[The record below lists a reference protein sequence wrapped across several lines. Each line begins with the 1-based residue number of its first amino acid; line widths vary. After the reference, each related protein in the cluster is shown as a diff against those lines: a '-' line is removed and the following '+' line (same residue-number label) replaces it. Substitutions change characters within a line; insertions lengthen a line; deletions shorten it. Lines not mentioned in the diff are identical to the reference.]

1 MIWDSESLSK
11 EERLRRVSLH
21 DTENREFKKNM
32 VKLKEA
38 RKNSL
43 KEMEEL
49 KLPNET
55 KNEDKL
61 QGLLAK
67 PEEIE

>member
-1 MIWDSESLSK
+1 
-11 EERLRRVSLH
+11 
-21 DTENREFKKNM
+21 M

-43 KEMEEL
+43 KEMGEL